1 MSIGNKPEKPSVVID
16 TNIFISGLNFKGK
29 PREILDLMRRE
40 IIEVFISPFIFEE
53 IDRVLEEDFGWE
65 KEQIEKTLKMIRDKT
80 IEVQPKI
87 KVLIIKEKESDNR
100 IIECAVEG
108 KAQYIISGDKR
119 HLLSL
124 KEYKG
129 IKILSP
135 SEFLRFL

>member
-1 MSIGNKPEKPSVVID
+1 MPTENKSPKPRVVID
-16 TNIFISGLNFKGK
+16 TNVFISGLNFKGT
-29 PREILDLMRRE
+29 PGEILDLMRSE
-40 IIEVFISPFIFEE
+40 MIEVFISPFIFEE
-53 IDRVLEEDFGWE
+53 IKRVLEEDFGWE
-65 KEQIEKTLKMIRDKT
+65 RELIEKTLKMIRDKT
-80 IEVQPKI
+80 IEIQPKI
-87 KVLIIKEKESDNR
+87 KVLIIKEKEADNR

-135 SEFLRFL
+135 AEFLRFL